1 LVSPMRRLA
10 QQRFRNSREIHGIY
24 GVNAEGRLNAVVVS
38 GTTASILLRRS
49 KWWVYSKRNMKTARI
64 MPTDVEYR
72 RPYVAAAVRVL
83 WNAVRLPI
91 VAALLALE
99 PLVGLICG
107 AGLVL
112 GVLACI
118 LFEIS
123 SVGPRFPLV
132 KALSISLSFGVILFL
147 YYGLLSLFVEE

>member
-1 LVSPMRRLA
+1 
-10 QQRFRNSREIHGIY
+10 
-24 GVNAEGRLNAVVVS
+24 
-38 GTTASILLRRS
+38 LRRA
-49 KWWVYSKRNMKTARI
+49 KRWAYSWHTMKTARI
-64 MPTDVEYR
+64 MGTDFEYR
-72 RPYVAAAVRVL
+72 RPYAAAVIRVL

-91 VAALLALE
+91 AALLLAFE
-99 PLVGLICG
+99 PLVGIVCG

-123 SVGPRFPLV
+123 AVGPRFPFV
-132 KALSISLSFGVILFL
+132 KALCISLSFGLILFL

>member
-1 LVSPMRRLA
+1 
-10 QQRFRNSREIHGIY
+10 
-24 GVNAEGRLNAVVVS
+24 
-38 GTTASILLRRS
+38 
-49 KWWVYSKRNMKTARI
+49 MKTARI
-64 MPTDVEYR
+64 IQTDFEYR
-72 RPYVAAAVRVL
+72 RPYVAAVARVL

-91 VAALLALE
+91 AAVLLALE
-99 PLVGLICG
+99 PIVGFICG

-147 YYGLLSLFVEE
+147 YYGLLSLFLEE